1 MADNR
6 GVAYVE
12 PGKVEVRDID
22 FPGFELK
29 DGPGVNPA
37 NVGRKTPHGAILRI
51 VSTNICGSDQHMV
64 RGRTTAPAG
73 LILGHEITGE
83 VIETGPDVEF
93 IEVGDLCS
101 VPFNIAC
108 GRCRNCK
115 EGDTGV
121 CLNVNPDRPGS
132 AYGYVDMGGWVGGQ
146 AEYVMVPYA
155 DWNLLKFP
163 DKDQAMEKILD
174 LTMLSDIFPTGFH
187 GVYTAGVRS
196 GSTVYVA
203 GAGPVGLAGAYSAYL
218 LGAAVVIVGDR
229 IPERLKQAR
238 SFGCETVDITKGDP
252 KDQIEQIL
260 GVPEVDAAVDAVGFE
275 ARGHGVDAEREAPA
289 TVLNS
294 IMDVTRAGGKLGIP
308 GLYVTGDPGAADDAA
323 KVGSLSI
330 RIGLGWAKS
339 HSFTTG
345 QCPVMRYHRGLMQM
359 ILNDRAHIADAVN
372 ATVVTLD
379 EAPEGY
385 RDFDSGAAKKF
396 VLNPNGL
403 IPA

>member
-6 GVAYVE
+6 GVAYIE
-12 PGKVEVRDID
+12 PGKVEVHDID

-64 RGRTTAPAG
+64 RGRTTAPPG

-93 IEVGDLCS
+93 IKVGDLCS

-115 EGDTGV
+115 EGHTGV

-146 AEYVMVPYA
+146 ANYVMVPYA

-163 DKDQAMEKILD
+163 DNDQALEKILD

-187 GVYTAGVRS
+187 GAYTAGVRP

-203 GAGPVGLAGAYSAYL
+203 GAGPVGLAAAYSAQL
-218 LGAAVVIVGDR
+218 LGAVVVIVGDR
-229 IPERLKQAR
+229 IPERLEQAR
-238 SFGCETVDITKGDP
+238 SFGCEPLDISKGEP
-252 KDQIEQIL
+252 KDQIEEIL

-275 ARGHGVDAEREAPA
+275 AHGDGSQADEEMPA
-289 TVLNS
+289 TVLNDV
-294 IMDVTRAGGKLGIP
+294 MDVTKAAGQLGIP

-372 ATVVTLD
+372 ATVITLD
-379 EAPEGY
+379 EAPSGY
-385 RDFDSGAAKKF
+385 QDFDSGAAKKF